1 MQFWDKY
8 YDFKNNLV
16 LLISAKAT
24 NGFQTCEFFRL
35 EIISS
40 TLFCAHK
47 HKWYYHFRVNA
58 EWPGVVDC
66 LCQFFC
72 PSLIFCLKR
81 PLHHVLILG
90 VNGNCSRKHFCKR
103 NIISLIIGTDG
114 SDKIYPSFTSIVLIL
129 VIFIESWW
137 TRLRKLFA
145 SLNTLEST

>member
-47 HKWYYHFRVNA
+47 HKWYHFRVNA
-58 EWPGVVDC
+58 EWP
-66 LCQFFC
+66 
-72 PSLIFCLKR
+72 LIFCLKR
-81 PLHHVLILG
+81 SLHHVLILG
-90 VNGNCSRKHFCKR
+90 GNGNCSRKHFCKR

-114 SDKIYPSFTSIVLIL
+114 SDNIYRSFTSIVLIL
-129 VIFIESWW
+129 VLFIESWW
-137 TRLRKLFA
+137 TRLRKLCA